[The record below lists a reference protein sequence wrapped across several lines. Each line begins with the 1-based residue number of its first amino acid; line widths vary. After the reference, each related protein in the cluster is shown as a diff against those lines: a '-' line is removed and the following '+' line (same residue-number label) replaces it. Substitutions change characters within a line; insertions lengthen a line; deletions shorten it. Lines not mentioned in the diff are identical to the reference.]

1 MAAAPSRPAVR
12 VDECFSALVDR
23 SHAEVVGFL
32 DSEEYK
38 QAWIT
43 TQCASSAPL
52 SPANWPR
59 VAHSKVSLKAH
70 VRHWVAP
77 SVRKALW
84 QEMASVTVDD
94 SVLFA
99 KAFGEPADDGM
110 LGGDGLGAMMVCGEY
125 VLGPRRDWRSGT
137 GRRDVLVAL

>member
-1 MAAAPSRPAVR
+1 MAASPHRPAVR

-23 SHAEVVGFL
+23 SHVHVRGFV

-38 QAWIT
+38 QAWII
-43 TQCASSAPL
+43 TQCASAAPL
-52 SPANWPR
+52 SPAYWPR

-70 VRHWVAP
+70 VRHWVGP
-77 SVRKALW
+77 SVRKSLW
-84 QEMASVTVDD
+84 LEMANVTVDD

-110 LGGDGLGAMMVCGEY
+110 
-125 VLGPRRDWRSGT
+125 W
-137 GRRDVLVAL
+137 